1 MFFALVLGSLAGG
14 ASVVLL
20 QQWWT
25 AALEPARPYR
35 RSLAPHPPM
44 ARSVGLT
51 FGPRPDER
59 RVA

>member
-25 AALEPARPYR
+25 AAFEPVRQHQRPV
-35 RSLAPHPPM
+35 APHPPI
-44 ARSVGLT
+44 ARSGALT
-51 FGPRPDER
+51 FEPRPSER

>member
-25 AALEPARPYR
+25 AAFEPVRQHQRP
-35 RSLAPHPPM
+35 AVPHPPI
-44 ARSVGLT
+44 ARSGGLT
-51 FGPRPDER
+51 FRPSPGER

>member
-1 MFFALVLGSLAGG
+1 MFFVLVLGSLAGG

-25 AALEPARPYR
+25 AAFEPARQHR
-35 RSLAPHPPM
+35 RPLAPHPPI

-51 FGPRPDER
+51 FGRRPGER

>member
-1 MFFALVLGSLAGG
+1 MFFALVLGTLAGG

-25 AALEPARPYR
+25 AALEPARQHQR
-35 RSLAPHPPM
+35 LAAPHPPI
-44 ARSVGLT
+44 ARSGGLT
-51 FGPRPDER
+51 FQPHPGER

>member
-25 AALEPARPYR
+25 AAFEPPRQHEHAVV
-35 RSLAPHPPM
+35 PHPPI

-51 FGPRPDER
+51 FQPHPGER

>member
-1 MFFALVLGSLAGG
+1 MFFVLVLGSLAGG

-25 AALEPARPYR
+25 AAFEPARQHQR
-35 RSLAPHPPM
+35 LVVPHPPI
-44 ARSVGLT
+44 ARSGGLA
-51 FGPRPDER
+51 FEPHRSER